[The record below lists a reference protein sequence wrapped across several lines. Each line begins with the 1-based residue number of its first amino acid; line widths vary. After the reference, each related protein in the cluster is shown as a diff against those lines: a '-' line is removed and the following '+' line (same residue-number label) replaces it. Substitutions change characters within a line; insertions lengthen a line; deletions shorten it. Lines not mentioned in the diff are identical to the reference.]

1 MRWLTKI
8 TSSRSAEP
16 GTGRGCGGHAR
27 GSGLIWSPDNTG
39 PFRGAVVLRLVSDG
53 ERAIVLG
60 WDRGSETPLWWQR
73 AGLSWQRHQ
82 LPDAFGTFPRDA
94 AGGPLGIVAI
104 GQVTSE
110 SGRTPVFWRLG
121 AGVQWEQEPSPVMPA
136 PATAMQARSPRPP
149 WLLVLD
155 TALAAGCFGDEPI
168 TVRGWSA
175 LCEGC
180 YGESAGTWETEWL
193 AQPGDDRLLH
203 LAPFESGD
211 WGSVDVLHPTLRRT
225 PPSSRWLEVT
235 GHFDDPEASSCRWT
249 PTVIDEMWYSG
260 TEEIVAG
267 CRGVSW
273 SPRSVR
279 STGHESSEPDDCSSG
294 SALLC
299 AARGRIGLASGAEA
313 LAAVDRL
320 RAGRPERDAGLAT
333 AASQVAVNIS
343 RWP

>member
-1 MRWLTKI
+1 M
-8 TSSRSAEP
+8 
-16 GTGRGCGGHAR
+16 
-27 GSGLIWSPDNTG
+27 
-39 PFRGAVVLRLVSDG
+39 
-53 ERAIVLG
+53 
-60 WDRGSETPLWWQR
+60 WWQR

-104 GQVTSE
+104 GQLTSE

-136 PATAMQARSPRPP
+136 PTPLPCGPSPTTSLSSWCWTLRWQQAASETSRSRFAAGRRSAKGATA
-149 WLLVLD
+149 
-155 TALAAGCFGDEPI
+155 
-168 TVRGWSA
+168 
-175 LCEGC
+175 
-180 YGESAGTWETEWL
+180 SAGTWETEWL

-211 WGSVDVLHPTLRRT
+211 WGSVDAVLHPTLRRT

-267 CRGVSW
+267 CRGRFVVTEI
-273 SPRSVR
+273 R
-279 STGHESSEPDDCSSG
+279 
-294 SALLC
+294 
-299 AARGRIGLASGAEA
+299 
-313 LAAVDRL
+313 
-320 RAGRPERDAGLAT
+320 
-333 AASQVAVNIS
+333 QVNG
-343 RWP
+343 P

>member
-1 MRWLTKI
+1 MTFLARNSGIRVAATHLGFFLWSESEPSYQADGAFSPDGWTW
-8 TSSRSAEP
+8 AEADFIGP
-16 GTGRGCGGHAR
+16 GQVLDVVAHEDHLLALGRAGNGAR
-27 GSGLIWSPDNTG
+27 MWKGTLEGQELIWSPDNTG

-104 GQVTSE
+104 GQLTSE

-136 PATAMQARSPRPP
+136 PTPLPCRPVP
-149 WLLVLD
+149 HDLLELLVLD

-211 WGSVDVLHPTLRRT
+211 WGSVDAVLHPTLRRT

-267 CRGVSW
+267 CRGRFVVTEI
-273 SPRSVR
+273 R
-279 STGHESSEPDDCSSG
+279 
-294 SALLC
+294 
-299 AARGRIGLASGAEA
+299 
-313 LAAVDRL
+313 
-320 RAGRPERDAGLAT
+320 
-333 AASQVAVNIS
+333 QVNG
-343 RWP
+343 P